1 LDDVYR
7 INVAITE
14 VREAYNT
21 GDVDRLLAVFHGDFV
36 DMSEGFTSGFG
47 ASAKAK
53 LRTRFTE
60 LTAHYSVKFVT
71 IIIDIVPAG
80 DMMFEFGWHE
90 LTLMPKHGGE
100 TIQRRQRYFEL
111 WKKDAS
117 GAWKILYLLNN
128 SDVAEVF
135 NGQMARW
142 FRSEDNAQEA
152 ALQ

>member
-1 LDDVYR
+1 MDDVYR

-14 VREAYNT
+14 FREAYNA

-47 ASAKAK
+47 ANAKAR

-60 LTAHYSVKFVT
+60 LFADYFVECVP

-80 DMMFEFGWHE
+80 DLMFEFGWHE
-90 LTLMPKHGGE
+90 FTLKPKHGGE
-100 TIQRRQRYFEL
+100 ATQRRQRYFEL

-135 NGQMARW
+135 NGQKARW
-142 FRSEDNAQEA
+142 FRSEDYAQEA
-152 ALQ
+152 TAQ